1 MIPVRQVQF
10 IHSTTNII
18 MSKHITYT
26 SINKPSKHITGSG
39 FAGHLTC
46 SYNHL
51 VNMFGEPIIPTDG
64 YKTSAEWHI
73 EIHHDNELKGVV
85 AIYDYKQC
93 RSYSRDGLDTEDI
106 TEWHLGAK
114 SNWLA
119 ADLLHFIKHPKTQEQ
134 AVSNV

>member
-1 MIPVRQVQF
+1 MG
-10 IHSTTNII
+10 
-18 MSKHITYT
+18 KHIVYT
-26 SINKPSKHITGSG
+26 SLAKPSKHIVGSG

-46 SYNHL
+46 SYQHL
-51 VNMFGEPIIPTDG
+51 VNCFGEPMLPTDG

-73 EIHHDNELKGVV
+73 EITHDDELKGVV

-93 RSYSRDGLDTEDI
+93 KSYSRDGLDTEDI

-134 AVSNV
+134 AISHVQ

>member
-1 MIPVRQVQF
+1 
-10 IHSTTNII
+10 
-18 MSKHITYT
+18 
-26 SINKPSKHITGSG
+26 
-39 FAGHLTC
+39 
-46 SYNHL
+46 
-51 VNMFGEPIIPTDG
+51 MFGEPMIPTDG

-85 AIYDYKQC
+85 AIYDYKSC
-93 RSYSRDGLDTEDI
+93 KTYSADGLDTEDI

-134 AVSNV
+134 AVPHVQ